1 MHQLKKIKNENGTYK
16 HKIRISVFCLSI
28 LRVPKG
34 SKDKN
39 LEFADILS
47 QKTLTIIAE
56 LKLRRSE
63 IIIET

>member
-1 MHQLKKIKNENGTYK
+1 VANTNHGNP
-16 HKIRISVFCLSI
+16 SI